1 MLIYCSFWY
10 VIKVFVV
17 YPGHRVAPPFLSTA
31 EFSSCR
37 PSGTALVYTPEKRK
51 FHTIVAWIS
60 IRIFPPN
67 SLTTS
72 LTAYLEPN
80 HLTADQPNRLKA
92 DHQPNRLTAYHQPN
106 RLTADKPNRPT
117 AEQPNSL
124 TGYQPNSQTAEPP
137 NSLPPV

>member
-117 AEQPNSL
+117 AE
-124 TGYQPNSQTAEPP
+124 PP
-137 NSLPPV
+137 NSLPAYQPTSLTAYQPNRLPA

>member
-124 TGYQPNSQTAEPP
+124 PAYQPTSLTAYQPNR
-137 NSLPPV
+137 LPA

>member
-124 TGYQPNSQTAEPP
+124 PAYQPTSLTAYQPNP
-137 NSLPPV
+137 LPA

>member
-106 RLTADKPNRPT
+106 RLTAYHQPNRLT
-117 AEQPNSL
+117 ADQPNRLTAYQPNSL
-124 TGYQPNSQTAEPP
+124 TA
-137 NSLPPV
+137 